1 MINVSE
7 LLQIM
12 TSIFTI
18 ILIIVVTILGIRLI
32 QIVNKAEQ
40 LLDDVEEKVNSLNG
54 VFGVIEKASQGLDLI
69 GSKFIDSI
77 TNLIYKFF
85 KKKKEEDDYE

>member
-1 MINVSE
+1 MSAFVGLVSAGIYSNYQMI
-7 LLQIM
+7 QA
-12 TSIFTI
+12 T
-18 ILIIVVTILGIRLI
+18 
-32 QIVNKAEQ
+32 VNTA
-40 LLDDVEEKVNSLNG
+40 LNG